1 MVIAIFGNLL
11 AVLQRLLLLLLLLG
25 ITALALLLTSLA
37 QTRPYIS

>member
-11 AVLQRLLLLLLLLG
+11 AVLQWFLLLLLG

-37 QTRPYIS
+37 QPRAYNS